1 MLRLG
6 ARRALPPRALLS
18 LRHQSTQPLPPLPRP
33 EPIVV
38 APPLPRPETTAL
50 PPPTTAPGPYPAA
63 PDPTR
68 PVPDLAAPAAKPAPP
83 PPPPPPSPPKP
94 PAPPAV
100 PSLPSRPSG
109 PGFGKRL
116 RSLLLSSALFLGTGA
131 FLVYAY
137 DSRAGVHRWIVQ
149 PVFMALTKDDP
160 ELAHEIAVKLLSQ
173 NMGPVDCGTDDERLS
188 LEVWGKKFDN
198 PLGISAGFDKHA
210 EAIDGLFNLGFGYVE
225 VGSIT
230 PEPQPG
236 NPKPRVFRVPETESV
251 INRYGF
257 NSEGHDAAL
266 ARLRQRIIG
275 FVNRYANLLPPSLF
289 PATPETQAAMDN
301 FDPVRAYLASQD
313 GAGAAPADA
322 VDMPRSLTPGKV
334 LGINLGKNKA
344 SDPDSIADF
353 VRGVESLGPYADVLV
368 VNVSSP
374 NTPGLRN
381 LQRKGMLSELL
392 EGVVKARDLLPGTVK
407 PPVLVKVAPDLD
419 DEQVS
424 DIAYAATH
432 SGIDGVIVSNTTISR
447 PKSAGSSP
455 TLAETGGLS
464 GPPVKALA
472 LRALSALY
480 EQTDGKIPLVGCGGI
495 STGQDA
501 LDYAKAGASLVQ
513 LYTGFVYGGV
523 GLPRRIKD
531 ELAELLK
538 AEGKTWKDVVGTG
551 RVKKAVPAPA
561 AAVSD
566 KADGLGEGK
575 KGAAP
580 AASEDEFHKGLSE
593 AKSEL
598 ESLLKELAGV
608 EKVPVAGETAE
619 APVAAPAPAATSAPE
634 QAVAVPGPVAESL
647 PDASAAAPVTPT
659 ATPAPVGAAPSPSP
673 SSSSSSPSS
682 DAPAPAPR
690 IVATAPT
697 PKIDELP
704 LAIPAQAVLD
714 DKAIKHLLDPA
725 VAQVAAGAATA
736 EANAKKEGEAPGGAR
751 RDDFPEPKKT
761 DSKRW
766 V

>member
-1 MLRLG
+1 
-6 ARRALPPRALLS
+6 
-18 LRHQSTQPLPPLPRP
+18 
-33 EPIVV
+33 
-38 APPLPRPETTAL
+38 
-50 PPPTTAPGPYPAA
+50 
-63 PDPTR
+63 
-68 PVPDLAAPAAKPAPP
+68 
-83 PPPPPPSPPKP
+83 
-94 PAPPAV
+94 
-100 PSLPSRPSG
+100 
-109 PGFGKRL
+109 
-116 RSLLLSSALFLGTGA
+116 
-131 FLVYAY
+131 
-137 DSRAGVHRWIVQ
+137 
-149 PVFMALTKDDP
+149 MALTKDDP
-160 ELAHEIAVKLLSQ
+160 ELAHEIAVKLLAQ

-188 LEVWGKKFDN
+188 LEVRSPLSLSRREGRGRDADMHPRRSQVWGKKFDN

-289 PATPETQAAMDN
+289 PATPETQAAMDH

-344 SDPDSIADF
+344 SDPDSISDF

-392 EGVVKARDLLPGTVK
+392 EGVVKARDLLPGNVK

-447 PKSAGSSP
+447 PASAGSSP

-464 GPPVKALA
+464 GPPVKQLA

-501 LDYAKAGASLVQ
+501 LDFAKAGASLVQ

-538 AEGKTWKDVVGTG
+538 AEGKAWKDVVGTA
-551 RVKKAVPAPA
+551 RVKKAVPASA

-566 KADGLGEGK
+566 KADGLAEGNK
-575 KGAAP
+575 GGAAAAP
-580 AASEDEFHKGLSE
+580 ASEDEFHKGLSE

-619 APVAAPAPAATSAPE
+619 APVAAPAPAATAAPE

-659 ATPAPVGAAPSPSP
+659 ATPAPSPLPST
-673 SSSSSSPSS
+673 SSPSS
-682 DAPAPAPR
+682 TSSSSAPAPTPR

-704 LAIPAQAVLD
+704 LAVPAQAVLD

-725 VAQVAAGAATA
+725 AAQVAAGAATA
-736 EANAKKEGEAPGGAR
+736 EANAKKEGTASGGER
-751 RDDFPEPKKT
+751 RDEFPEPKAN
-761 DSKRW
+761 SKRW